1 MDAELQVAPNAMPH
15 ILVVEDDPEIS
26 RLVTQFLREKDYTV
40 ASAADGRAM
49 NAIMA
54 SQTIDVILL
63 DLMLPE
69 DSGLDL
75 CKQIRATSKAR
86 IIMVTALASL
96 ADRVAGL
103 DAGADDYVSKP
114 FALPELEARIRAVLR
129 RGQDDKES
137 PAEAAGVR
145 FGGWRFE
152 PERRIL
158 YSPKG
163 VRITL
168 TAAEADLL
176 LAFQS
181 NAQQVL
187 SRPQLIE
194 LTRGKSEGVSD
205 RAIDLLVSRLRRK
218 LALGGRQLEIIQTV
232 RSDGYV
238 FNPDD

>member
-1 MDAELQVAPNAMPH
+1 MNAELQAAAHAAPR
-15 ILVVEDDPEIS
+15 ILIVEDDPEIS
-26 RLVTQFLREKDYTV
+26 RLVSLYLRDKDYHVV
-40 ASAADGRAM
+40 AVADGNAM

-54 SQTIDVILL
+54 TEAIDVVLL

-75 CKQIRATSKAR
+75 CKRIRATGNAR

-96 ADRVAGL
+96 SDRVAGL

-129 RGQDDKES
+129 RGRDGQENPIES
-137 PAEAAGVR
+137 AGIR

-152 PERRIL
+152 ANRRIL

-176 LAFQS
+176 LAFQRH
-181 NAQQVL
+181 AHQVL

-194 LTRGKSEGVSD
+194 LTRGKSEDVSG

-238 FNPDD
+238 FNPED

>member
-1 MDAELQVAPNAMPH
+1 M
-15 ILVVEDDPEIS
+15 
-26 RLVTQFLREKDYTV
+26 
-40 ASAADGRAM
+40 
-49 NAIMA
+49 
-54 SQTIDVILL
+54 LL

-75 CKQIRATSKAR
+75 CKRIRATGNAR

-96 ADRVAGL
+96 SDRVAGL

-129 RGQDDKES
+129 RGRDGQENPIES
-137 PAEAAGVR
+137 AGIR

-152 PERRIL
+152 ANRRIL

-176 LAFQS
+176 LAFQRH
-181 NAQQVL
+181 AHQVL

-194 LTRGKSEGVSD
+194 LTRGKSEDVSG

-238 FNPDD
+238 FNPED

>member
-1 MDAELQVAPNAMPH
+1 MNAELQAAPHTAPR
-15 ILVVEDDPEIS
+15 ILIVEDDPEIS
-26 RLVTQFLREKDYTV
+26 RLVAQYLRDKDYYV
-40 ASAADGRAM
+40 AAAADGKAM
-49 NAIMA
+49 NAVMA
-54 SQTIDVILL
+54 RQAIDVVLL

-75 CKQIRATSKAR
+75 CRQIRAMGNAR

-96 ADRVAGL
+96 SDRVAGL
-103 DAGADDYVSKP
+103 DAGADDYMSKP
-114 FALPELEARIRAVLR
+114 FALPELEARIRAVSR
-129 RGQDDKES
+129 RGQDGQENSNDTVS
-137 PAEAAGVR
+137 VR

-152 PERRIL
+152 AKRRIL

-176 LAFQS
+176 LAFHKH
-181 NAQQVL
+181 AHQVL

-194 LTRGKSEGVSD
+194 LTRGKNEDVAD

-238 FNPDD
+238 FNPQD

>member
-1 MDAELQVAPNAMPH
+1 MNGGFQATTQTKPH
-15 ILVVEDDPEIS
+15 ILIVEDDPEIS
-26 RLVTQFLREKDYTV
+26 RLVTQYLREKNYHVDSV
-40 ASAADGRAM
+40 ADGKAM
-49 NAIMA
+49 NVILA
-54 SQTIDVILL
+54 SQAIDIVLL
-63 DLMLPE
+63 DLMLPD
-69 DSGLDL
+69 DSGFDL
-75 CKQIRATSKAR
+75 CKQIRATSVAR

-96 ADRVAGL
+96 SARVAGL

-129 RGQDDKES
+129 RGLDGNEKS
-137 PAEAAGVR
+137 SAAAGVR

-158 YSPKG
+158 YSPRG

-176 LAFQS
+176 LAFQKH
-181 NAQQVL
+181 AHQVL

-238 FNPDD
+238 FNPEE

>member
-1 MDAELQVAPNAMPH
+1 MPR
-15 ILVVEDDPEIS
+15 ILIVEDDPEIS
-26 RLVTQFLREKDYTV
+26 RLVAQFLRDKDYHV
-40 ASAADGRAM
+40 AAVADGKAM
-49 NAIMA
+49 SAVMATQAID
-54 SQTIDVILL
+54 IVLL

-69 DSGLDL
+69 VSGLDL
-75 CKQIRATSKAR
+75 CKQIRATGNAR

-96 ADRVAGL
+96 SDRVAGL

-114 FALPELEARIRAVLR
+114 FALPELEARIRAVSR
-129 RGQDDKES
+129 RGQDGKENS
-137 PAEAAGVR
+137 TDVAGVR

-152 PERRIL
+152 AERRVL
-158 YSPKG
+158 YSPRG

-176 LAFQS
+176 LAFQKH
-181 NAQQVL
+181 AHQVL

-238 FNPDD
+238 FNPQD

>member
-1 MDAELQVAPNAMPH
+1 MNAELQAAPHTIPR
-15 ILVVEDDPEIS
+15 ILIVEDDPEIS
-26 RLVTQFLREKDYTV
+26 KLVAQFLREKNYHVATV
-40 ASAADGRAM
+40 ADGKAM
-49 NAIMA
+49 NAVMA
-54 SQTIDVILL
+54 TEAIDIVLL

-75 CKQIRATSKAR
+75 CKQIRAAGNAR
-86 IIMVTALASL
+86 IIMVTALANLS
-96 ADRVAGL
+96 DRVAGL

-114 FALPELEARIRAVLR
+114 FALPELEARIRAVSR
-129 RGQDDKES
+129 RGQDGQENYID
-137 PAEAAGVR
+137 AASVR

-152 PERRIL
+152 AKRRIL

-176 LAFQS
+176 LAFQK
-181 NAQQVL
+181 NAHQVL

-194 LTRGKSEGVSD
+194 LTRGKSEDVSD

-238 FNPDD
+238 FNPQD